1 MAVPLPIAV
10 EQGDLVAELML
21 QELEELQLQVK
32 VMLVEMQLQIWVE
45 TLVVAVADILLLV
58 VQEQETVEL
67 QEDQELLEMVEQVY
81 PFQVFF
87 QEHQFV
93 LLEAAAEALLD
104 QVVHQM

>member
-1 MAVPLPIAV
+1 VEMLVLAV
-10 EQGDLVAELML
+10 E
-21 QELEELQLQVK
+21 
-32 VMLVEMQLQIWVE
+32 
-45 TLVVAVADILLLV
+45 DILLLED
-58 VQEQETVEL
+58 VQQETVEL

-93 LLEAAAEALLD
+93 LLEEAAEALLD